1 MRSAFSVLTESDLN
15 CLITCL
21 IEQKQKNGD
30 NTKKATK
37 VAVNVFRQYL
47 EERIPDE
54 KELLTSKVKLAAVLR
69 KFYAEARKTNGELY
83 TKPSLVVKCMSKCL
97 V

>member
-1 MRSAFSVLTESDLN
+1 MFILFFSFIQNGFLPN
-15 CLITCL
+15 
-21 IEQKQKNGD
+21 KNSD

-47 EERIPDE
+47 KERIADE

-69 KFYAEARKTNGELY
+69 KFYTEA
-83 TKPSLVVKCMSKCL
+83 S
-97 V
+97 